1 MQLGNMNGRRVFLSG
16 PMTGMPNWNRELF
29 DDAEKYVR
37 GKGARSVYNPAKLA
51 PSGRVQPKQHAEYMR
66 ETLHELTASS
76 DTRGTNKN
84 QRGLYYD
91 AIVLLPGWK
100 SSVGARMEM
109 AVAES
114 IGMEVIEL

>member
-1 MQLGNMNGRRVFLSG
+1 MRASVKGKRVFLSG
-16 PMTGMPNWNRELF
+16 PITGMPDYNRELF
-29 DDAEKYVR
+29 AEAEKYLR
-37 GKGARSVYNPAKLA
+37 GSGARWVYNPSKLS
-51 PSGRVQPKQHAEYMR
+51 PRSGSPKLHAEYMR